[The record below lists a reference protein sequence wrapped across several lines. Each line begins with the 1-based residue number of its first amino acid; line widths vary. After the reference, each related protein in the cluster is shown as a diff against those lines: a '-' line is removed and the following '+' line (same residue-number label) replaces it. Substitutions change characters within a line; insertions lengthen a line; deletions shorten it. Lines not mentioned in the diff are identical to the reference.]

1 MQSSEFSFTNN
12 LELLAKQVVE
22 GFITGLH
29 KSPFHGFS
37 VEFAEHRLY
46 NKGESIKHV
55 DWKLFARTEKLF
67 VKRYEE
73 ETNLRCCLAI
83 DHSASM
89 HYPKENLNKLRFSV
103 YAAAAL
109 MNLLRKQR
117 DAFSLCTFA
126 EQIDQLTEA
135 KSTSNH
141 YRMLLRQLTELLEQ
155 KEAPKT
161 SQLAESIDELSD
173 RLHRRSLV
181 IIFSDLLQDAQN
193 TEKLMRSIQHLRY
206 NRHEVILFHVRDKK
220 TEELLDLGNRPHQL
234 RDPETG
240 EVMRVIPSEVK
251 AGYTKAVTL
260 FMQETKY
267 KLTQMKVDY
276 IPVDVA
282 LDFKQVLLSFLL
294 KRSKLI

>member
-193 TEKLMRSIQHLRY
+193 TEKLMRSLQHLRY